1 MGVTPQTPKMAL
13 TFRLLTRECGV
24 LKQQTLTVNG
34 PLAQQWSRALFTSP
48 IVGGGMKLKKNED
61 FWHKNE
67 RLKRPMS
74 PHLTI
79 YKPQVTSMLSITH
92 RGTGVALSV
101 LMSAFSIGMLCLPN
115 SYPYYLAYI
124 QSLQFGT
131 PLIFMAKMA
140 LAWPFMFHT
149 CNGIRHLFWDLGY
162 GFSLRALYQTGYV
175 VVGTST
181 LLALGIAAL

>member
-1 MGVTPQTPKMAL
+1 RGAI
-13 TFRLLTRECGV
+13 F
-24 LKQQTLTVNG
+24 KQ
-34 PLAQQWSRALFTSP
+34 AWSRALFTSP
-48 IVGGGMKLKKNED
+48 LVGGSMKVQPKED
-61 FWHKNE
+61 FWLKNE

-92 RGTGVALSV
+92 RGTGCALSV

-124 QSLQFGT
+124 QSLQFGS
-131 PLIFMAKMA
+131 PLIFLAKFA
-140 LAWPFMFHT
+140 LAMPFMFHT

-162 GFSLRALYQTGYV
+162 GFSLRNLYQTGYL
-175 VVGTST
+175 VVGTS
-181 LLALGIAAL
+181 LLLSLGIAAI